1 MNAHIIKLFG
11 LFVVLFALLVGFTS
25 WWSVLDADT
34 QKERPANR
42 RALIEEQTVPRG
54 LIYARDGR
62 TVLAKNVAHGPR
74 ENTPR
79 ARNLRTFTRTYPEG
93 PLFGHTVGYS
103 FLRNGR
109 KGLEQSENPALAGEE
124 NEFQNIFSQIRSQ
137 EREGRDVVTTLDPD
151 GQRAALQALAGKK
164 GAMVALEP
172 QTGRVR
178 VMASSPTYDPNQI
191 PTQFGRLNGDDDGR
205 PLNNRATQER
215 YPPGSTFKVVT
226 AAAALDTGK
235 ATPDSTF
242 NGSSPQTIS
251 GSPLSNFGGES
262 FGAVS
267 FTEALTNSVNTVFAR
282 LGERVGRRALIR
294 YMDRFGFSQDPPLD
308 YPGEQMIPSGV
319 VADGRTVTGKQAF
332 DVGRVAIGQGGLEG
346 QILATPLQMAMVA
359 SAVGNGGKLMRPTL
373 VERVVAKDG
382 RVTDRREPGLQ
393 SRVMSPKAAGQL
405 GDMMKNVVKEGTGT
419 AAALSGVEVAGK
431 TGTAETGQFNQP
443 WFIAFA
449 PADKP
454 KMAIAVTLE
463 KQPSGATGGQ
473 TAAPLAK
480 GVLQT
485 LLGSEAG
492 G

>member
-1 MNAHIIKLFG
+1 MNNQIIKLFG
-11 LFVVLFALLVGFTS
+11 LFVVLFALLIGFTS
-25 WWSVLDADT
+25 WWSVLDADK
-34 QKERPANR
+34 QKERSSNR

-62 TVLAKNVAHGPR
+62 TVLAKNVAHGPK
-74 ENTPR
+74 EDTPR

-93 PLFGHTVGYS
+93 PLFGHAVGYS
-103 FLRNGR
+103 YLRNGR
-109 KGLEQSENPALAGEE
+109 KGLEQSENRPLAGEE
-124 NEFQNIFSQIRSQ
+124 NEFQSIFSQLRSQ
-137 EREGRDVVTTLDPD
+137 DREGRDVVTTLDP
-151 GQRAALQALAGKK
+151 AAQKEALNQLAGKQ
-164 GAMVALEP
+164 GAIVALEP

-178 VMASSPTYDPNQI
+178 VMASTPTYDPNQV
-191 PTQFGRLNGDDDGR
+191 PTQFGRLNGDSQR
-205 PLNNRATQER
+205 PLNNRVTQER

-242 NGSSPQTIS
+242 DGSSPQTIS
-251 GSPLSNFGGES
+251 GSPLSNFGGEN
-262 FGAVS
+262 FGPVS

-282 LGERVGRRALIR
+282 VGERVGRRTLIR
-294 YMDRFGFSQDPPLD
+294 YMDRFGFGQDPPLD
-308 YPGEQMIPSGV
+308 YPDDQMIPSGV
-319 VADGRTVTGKQAF
+319 VAKNRVVRGDQAF

-346 QILATPLQMAMVA
+346 QILATPIQMAMVA

-373 VERVVAKDG
+373 VERIVAKDG
-382 RVTDRREPGLQ
+382 RVTNRVKPALQ
-393 SRVMSPKAAGQL
+393 SRVISPKAASQL
-405 GDMMKNVVKEGTGT
+405 GGMMKQVVKEGTGT

-480 GVLQT
+480 SVLQK

-492 G
+492 A

>member
-1 MNAHIIKLFG
+1 
-11 LFVVLFALLVGFTS
+11 VLFAVLVGATS
-25 WWSVLDADT
+25 WATVFDADDL
-34 QKERPANR
+34 EENPNNR

-54 LIYARDGR
+54 LIFARDGR
-62 TVLAKNVAHGPR
+62 TELARNIARGPR
-74 ENTPR
+74 EDTPR
-79 ARNLRTFTRTYPEG
+79 ARNLRTFVRTYPEG
-93 PLFGHTVGYS
+93 PLFGHAIGYS
-103 FLRNGR
+103 YLRNGR
-109 KGLEQSENPALAGEE
+109 KGLEQSENQNLAGQE
-124 NEFQNIFSQIRSQ
+124 NEFQSIFSQLRSQ
-137 EREGRDVVTTLDPD
+137 DREGRDLVTTLDPR
-151 GQRAALQALAGKK
+151 GQGAALDALAGKK
-164 GAMVALEP
+164 GAIVAMEP
-172 QTGRVR
+172 QTGRIR
-178 VMASSPTYDPNQI
+178 VMASTPTYNPNDI
-191 PTQFGRLNGDDDGR
+191 PTQFGRLNGDSEGR
-205 PLNNRATQER
+205 PLNNRTTQER

-242 NGSSPQTIS
+242 DGSSPQTIS

-262 FGAVS
+262 FGGVS
-267 FTEALTNSVNTVFAR
+267 FTESLTNSVNTVFAR
-282 LGERVGRRALIR
+282 VGERVGRRTLIR
-294 YMDRFGFSQDPPLD
+294 YMDRFGFGQDPPLD
-308 YPGEQMIPSGV
+308 YPGDQMIPSGV
-319 VADGRTVTGKQAF
+319 VAKGRIVRGDQAF

-359 SAVGNGGKLMRPTL
+359 SAVGNGGKLMRPQL

-382 RVTDRREPGLQ
+382 RVTDRRKPELQ

-405 GDMMKNVVKEGTGT
+405 GEMMKNVVKEGTGT
-419 AAALSGVEVAGK
+419 AGALSGVEVAGK

-449 PADKP
+449 PADNP

-463 KQPSGATGGQ
+463 QQPSGATGGT

-480 GVLQT
+480 GVLQA

>member
-1 MNAHIIKLFG
+1 MNSHIIKLFG
-11 LFVVLFALLVGFTS
+11 LFTVLFALLIGFTS

-34 QKERPANR
+34 QKERSSNR
-42 RALIEEQTVPRG
+42 RALIEEQTIPRG

-62 TVLAKNVAHGPR
+62 TVLAKNIARGPR
-74 ENTPR
+74 EDTPR
-79 ARNLRTFTRTYPEG
+79 ARNLRTFVRTYPEG
-93 PLFGHTVGYS
+93 PLFGHAVGYS
-103 FLRNGR
+103 YLRNGR
-109 KGLEQSENPALAGEE
+109 RGLEQSENRSLAGEE
-124 NEFQNIFSQIRSQ
+124 NEFQSIFSQLRSQ
-137 EREGRDVVTTLDPD
+137 DREGRDVVTTLDPG
-151 GQRAALQALAGKK
+151 GQKAALSALAGKK
-164 GAMVALEP
+164 GAIVAIEP
-172 QTGRVR
+172 QTGRIR
-178 VMASSPTYDPNQI
+178 VMASTPTYDPNQI
-191 PTQFGRLNGDDDGR
+191 PTQFGRLNGDGEGR
-205 PLNNRATQER
+205 PLNNRVTQER

-235 ATPDSTF
+235 ATPESTF
-242 NGSSPQTIS
+242 DGSSPQTIS

-262 FGAVS
+262 FGPVS

-282 LGERVGRRALIR
+282 VGERVGRRTLIR
-294 YMDRFGFSQDPPLD
+294 YMDRFGFGQDPPLD
-308 YPGEQMIPSGV
+308 YPNEQMIPSGV
-319 VADGRTVTGKQAF
+319 VAKGRTVRGNQAF

-346 QILATPLQMAMVA
+346 QILSTPMQMSMVA
-359 SAVGNGGKLMRPTL
+359 AAVGNGGKLMRPTL

-382 RVTDRREPGLQ
+382 RVTDRVDPSLQ

-449 PADKP
+449 PADRP

-463 KQPSGATGGQ
+463 QQPSGATGGQ

-480 GVLQT
+480 GVFQA

>member
-1 MNAHIIKLFG
+1 LNAQIIKLFG
-11 LFVVLFALLVGFTS
+11 LFVVLFALLIGFTS

-34 QKERPANR
+34 QKERSSNR

-62 TVLAKNVAHGPR
+62 TVLAKNVAHGPQ
-74 ENTPR
+74 EDTPR

-93 PLFGHTVGYS
+93 PLFGHAVGYS

-109 KGLEQSENPALAGEE
+109 KGLEESENRPLAGEE
-124 NEFQNIFSQIRSQ
+124 NEFQSIFSQLRSQ
-137 EREGRDVVTTLDPD
+137 SREGRDVVTTLDPD
-151 GQRAALQALAGKK
+151 AQKEALNQLAGKQ
-164 GAMVALEP
+164 GAIVALEP

-178 VMASSPTYDPNQI
+178 VMASTPTYDPNQV
-191 PTQFGRLNGDDDGR
+191 PTQFGRLNADEGR
-205 PLNNRATQER
+205 PLNNRVTQER
-215 YPPGSTFKVVT
+215 YSPGSTFKVVT
-226 AAAALDTGK
+226 AAAALDSGK

-242 NGSSPQTIS
+242 DGSSPQTIS
-251 GSPLSNFGGES
+251 GSPLSNFGGEN
-262 FGAVS
+262 FGPVS

-282 LGERVGRRALIR
+282 VGERVGRRTLIR
-294 YMDRFGFSQDPPLD
+294 YMDRFGFGQDPPLD
-308 YPGEQMIPSGV
+308 YPDDQMIPSGV
-319 VADGRTVTGKQAF
+319 IVKGRTVTGSQAF

-346 QILATPLQMAMVA
+346 QIQATPIQMAMVA
-359 SAVGNGGKLMRPTL
+359 SAVGNRGKLMRPTL
-373 VERVVAKDG
+373 VERIVAKDG
-382 RVTDRREPGLQ
+382 RVTSRVKPALQ
-393 SRVMSPKAAGQL
+393 SRVISPKAASEL
-405 GDMMKNVVKEGTGT
+405 GGMMKQVVKEGTGT

-449 PADKP
+449 PADNP

-480 GVLQT
+480 SVLQK
-485 LLGSEAG
+485 LLGSGAG
-492 G
+492 A